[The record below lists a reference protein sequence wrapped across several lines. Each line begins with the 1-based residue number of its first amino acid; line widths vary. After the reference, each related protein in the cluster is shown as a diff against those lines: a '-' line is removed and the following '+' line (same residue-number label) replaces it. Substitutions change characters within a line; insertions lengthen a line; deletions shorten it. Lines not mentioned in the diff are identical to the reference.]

1 VDVGDVSISSQAPPR
16 RTARFSVVAAAV
28 SVTALIACDGSPSL
42 HSEPLEGA
50 GLVAGTSIPRH
61 GLLVVPRAGG
71 VAELR
76 ATDDPSRVRW
86 TGTVELPA
94 TQSAYSLGR
103 SVVLHAEDGTVTV
116 FQPSGEVIRE
126 VGRVPPLAKW
136 IPGEDGG
143 AFVWES
149 SALVLTQEETRSITT
164 TGRVGW
170 AAFAAGGRVVL
181 LTGTGSDARLEVW
194 EAGAQEPSSV
204 RPVVTQG
211 PALLTGWGREIILPE
226 GDDGRTLVGRVLP
239 DLEPTDRTR
248 LDRAPI
254 VLAASPSQHRL
265 FTASAG
271 NSRLESIDRYG
282 WKVLGRTTLD
292 GTVREVRPAMTGG
305 VILAFDGARIWAV
318 RAGETDA
325 VQVGSDWRIDLP
337 LGLPGWRILGALGG
351 SVRVFDLE
359 GGGTI
364 DVDGPSDAWWLPVR
378 WTPRRVEPV
387 VSAPSLASEEE
398 GVAEGADARAQP
410 LNVGLTTLGR
420 VAGRA
425 APARGAAGID
435 FVTEPSNDAAGEADP
450 FTVIPDGFYA
460 VATSSR
466 QFQALQA
473 LKVSLEGSGYATE
486 VLTRRDEANE
496 LWYRLMVGPFP
507 SRSEAEEAA
516 TRLQRERGI
525 SAWIHEAIGGLR

>member
-1 VDVGDVSISSQAPPR
+1 M
-16 RTARFSVVAAAV
+16 
-28 SVTALIACDGSPSL
+28 TALIACDGSPSL
-42 HSEPLEGA
+42 YPEPLEGA
-50 GLVAGTSIPRH
+50 SLVAGTSIPRH

-94 TQSAYSLGR
+94 TQRAYSLGR
-103 SVVLHAEDGTVTV
+103 SVVLHAEDGAVTV

-126 VGRVPPLAKW
+126 VGRVPPEAKW
-136 IPGEDGG
+136 IPGQTGG

-164 TGRVGW
+164 TDRVAW

-181 LTGTGSDARLEVW
+181 LTGAGSTARLEVW
-194 EAGAQEPSSV
+194 EAGAEEPSSIH
-204 RPVVTQG
+204 PVVSQG
-211 PALLTGWGREIILPE
+211 PALLTGWGREVILPE
-226 GDDGRTLVGRVLP
+226 GDDGRTLVERVLP
-239 DLEPTDRTR
+239 DLEPTERTR

-254 VLAASPSQHRL
+254 ILAASPSQHRL

-282 WKVLGRTTLD
+282 WKTLGRTTLD
-292 GTVREVRPAMTGG
+292 GPVLDVRPAMTGG
-305 VILAFDGARIWAV
+305 LVLAFDGARIWAV
-318 RAGETDA
+318 RAGETEP

-337 LGLPGWRILGALGG
+337 LGLPGPRVLGVVGG

-359 GGGTI
+359 GGSPV
-364 DVDGPSDAWWLPVR
+364 DVDGSSDAWWLPVR

-387 VSAPSLASEEE
+387 VRAPSLASEEE
-398 GVAEGADARAQP
+398 GVAEDTDARAQP

-425 APARGAAGID
+425 VPARGEAGID
-435 FVTEPSNDAAGEADP
+435 FVGEASAERAGEGDP
-450 FTVIPDGFYA
+450 FTVIPEGFYA

-466 QFQALQA
+466 QFQTLQA

-496 LWYRLMVGPFP
+496 LWYRLMVGPFR

-525 SAWIHEAIGGLR
+525 SAWIHEAIGGPR